1 LDEHVRSKGFLG
13 ETYPQYLFIMEGD
26 TPAFFSLIEN
36 GLASYR
42 NQAGVGGEDGMF
54 FGDLRENHAP
64 YGLKEEI
71 VFPEVRTLEIP

>member
-1 LDEHVRSKGFLG
+1 MAW
-13 ETYPQYLFIMEGD
+13 Q
-26 TPAFFSLIEN
+26 AIEI
-36 GLASYR
+36 
-42 NQAGVGGEDGMF
+42 QAGVGGEDGMF